1 MRNFVLVLAVA
12 IVAALTPRA
21 GAAAPRVLASIKPV
35 HSLAASVMEGV
46 GQPELLIGGAASEHG
61 YSLKPSDARK
71 IAHAD
76 VIFWI
81 GPDLETY
88 LIASVQSLAPNA
100 RRVELE
106 RAKGVE
112 LLPARRSG
120 VWAADDQGDRALVN
134 PHIWLS
140 PDNAMAMTR
149 AIADTLSAGDPANAK
164 HYQTNAAKTVAAL
177 ERLKRAIAAE
187 LAPVR
192 GRRYIVFHD
201 AYQYFE
207 HAFGLSPIGTV
218 TVAPDRPEGPRTVA
232 ALRHLLLSGQAACIF
247 EEPQFSPAL
256 VTSLA
261 EGTKARIGVLD
272 PLGADL
278 APGPGLY
285 PALMSNLARSLKDC
299 LGASNR

>member
-1 MRNFVLVLAVA
+1 MRNFVFLLAVA
-12 IVAALTPRA
+12 AVTALTSS
-21 GAAAPRVLASIKPV
+21 AAAVPRVLASIKPV

-71 IAHAD
+71 IAQAD

-88 LIASVQSLAPNA
+88 LIASVQSLAPKA
-100 RRVELE
+100 KRVELE
-106 RAKGVE
+106 HAKGVE

-120 VWAADDQGDRALVN
+120 VWAANDEEDRALIN

-149 AIADTLSAGDPANAK
+149 AMAEALSASDPANAK
-164 HYQTNAAKTVAAL
+164 RYQTNAAKTVAAL

-192 GRRYIVFHD
+192 GRRYVVFHD

-299 LGASNR
+299 LGAPNR

>member
-1 MRNFVLVLAVA
+1 MRNFVLLLAVA
-12 IVAALTPRA
+12 IATALPCSA
-21 GAAAPRVLASIKPV
+21 GAAPRVLASIKPV

-46 GQPELLIGGAASEHG
+46 GQPELLITGAASEHG

-88 LIASVQSLAPNA
+88 LIASVQSLAPKA
-100 RRVELE
+100 ERVELE
-106 RAKGVE
+106 HARGVE

-120 VWAADDQGDRALVN
+120 VWAADDQEDRALIN

-140 PDNAMAMTR
+140 PDNAIAMTR

-164 HYQTNAAKTVAAL
+164 RYRTNAAKTVAAL

-192 GRRYIVFHD
+192 GRRYVVFHD